1 MKTIHDYEPDFTP
14 VPLTRVR
21 HDGWT
26 PERQRLFLIA
36 LAALGTVDSAAQ
48 AVSMSRVSAYKLKGR
63 EGAESFAAEWD
74 RAAGF
79 GRAMQFDYAMERAI
93 NGVTTVKMRVGGV
106 FEVETARDRK
116 QIMKVLRVPPP
127 RNPRPGQN
135 PASGPNPR

>member
-1 MKTIHDYEPDFTP
+1 MQTNYDFYEPEFTP
-14 VPLTRVR
+14 VPLARVR

-36 LAALGTVDSAAQ
+36 LAAMGTVDSAAQ

-74 RAAGF
+74 RAIGF
-79 GRAMQFDYAMERAI
+79 GKAMQYDYAMERAI
-93 NGVTTVKMRVGGV
+93 NGVTTMKMRLGGA
-106 FEVETARDRK
+106 FEIEHGRDMK

-127 RNPRPGQN
+127 RRPIAD
-135 PASGPNPR
+135 PPSGDCRE